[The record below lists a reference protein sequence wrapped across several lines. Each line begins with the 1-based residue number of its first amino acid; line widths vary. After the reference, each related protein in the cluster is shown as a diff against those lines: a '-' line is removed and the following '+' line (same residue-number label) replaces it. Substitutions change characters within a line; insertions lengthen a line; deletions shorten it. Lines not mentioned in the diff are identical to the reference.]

1 MKGKWFGIV
10 ALLLAASNMVA
21 CGSDDD
27 SSGGGGGDAAKA
39 SCNAYCDASV
49 AKACADSADCKSFE
63 CSDLEK
69 STGACATE
77 FKRYYDCL
85 KGQTDVCAQTCAMV
99 DLTKCQ

>member
-27 SSGGGGGDAAKA
+27 SNGGGGDAAKS
-39 SCNAYCDASV
+39 SCNAYCDAAI
-49 AKACADSADCKSFE
+49 AKACTDSATCKSDE
-63 CSDLEK
+63 CDMLEK

-77 FKRYYDCL
+77 FKKYYDCM
-85 KGQTDVCAQTCAMV
+85 KAQPDVCGQTCAAI
-99 DLTKCQ
+99 DLTKCT